1 MPKLIIDA
9 RMINHS
15 GIGIYLQNLI
25 PILKDHF
32 LITLLGNPLDLNKFS
47 WSKNVKIV
55 QDLLPIY
62 SIKEQLGLPVKI
74 KKTDIFWSP
83 HYNIPVFPVRSKSR
97 VTTIHDL
104 NHLVFA
110 KYLSLNQKLYA
121 RFMMKR
127 AVKISD
133 RIITVSK
140 YSRNEIVKYTGVS
153 EEKIRV
159 IYNGVN
165 GDYFKPTTEKNIRL
179 KVKKKY
185 NLPGKY
191 ILYVGN
197 VKPHKNLKSLLK
209 AYEKI
214 IQNNIKDYHLVI
226 VGKKMGYITEDKE
239 IFDMLDQN
247 SIFKGKVIFTDFVE
261 NEDLPVIYT
270 LASLFVF
277 PSLYEG
283 FGFPPLESMAC
294 GCPVIAANVT
304 SLPEVCGDAAYYVN
318 PLDVDEM
325 AKKMINVLFN
335 ENLRKKLIE
344 KGFKRAKLFKWE
356 ESTRLHIE
364 LFEEVLKN

>member
-1 MPKLIIDA
+1 MSKLVIDA

-32 LITLLGNPLDLNKFS
+32 LITLLGNPPDLNKFS
-47 WSKNVKIV
+47 WSNNVKIV
-55 QDLLPIY
+55 RDVLPIY
-62 SIKEQLGLPVKI
+62 SIKEQLGLPIKI

-83 HYNIPVFPVRSKSR
+83 HYNTPVFPVRSKRR

-104 NHLVFA
+104 NHIALA
-110 KYLSLNQKLYA
+110 RYLSLNQKLYA

-127 AVKISD
+127 AVSISD

-140 YSRNEIVKYTGVS
+140 FSRNEIVKYTEVS
-153 EEKIRV
+153 EKKIRV

-165 GDYFKPTTEKNIRL
+165 GDYFKPATEENIRL

-209 AYEKI
+209 AYEKV
-214 IQNNIKDYHLVI
+214 IQSNIKDYHLVI
-226 VGKKMGYITEDKE
+226 VGKKMGYITADKE
-239 IFDMLDQN
+239 IFNILDQN
-247 SIFKGKVIFTDFVE
+247 SIFKGKVFFTDFVE
-261 NEDLPVIYT
+261 NKDLPVIYT

-304 SLPEVCGDAAYYVN
+304 SLPEVCGDAACYVN
-318 PLDVDEM
+318 PFDVDDI
-325 AKKMINVLFN
+325 AQKMINILFN
-335 ENLRKKLIE
+335 ENLRIKLID
-344 KGFKRAKLFKWE
+344 KGFKRARQFKWE
-356 ESTRLHIE
+356 KSTKKHVE
-364 LFEEVLKN
+364 LFEEVLIS

>member
-1 MPKLIIDA
+1 
-9 RMINHS
+9 MINHS
-15 GIGIYLQNLI
+15 GIGVYLQNLI

-32 LITLLGNPLDLNKFS
+32 FITLLGNPLDLNKFS
-47 WSKNVKIV
+47 WSNNVKIV
-55 QDLLPIY
+55 RDVLPIY
-62 SIKEQLGLPVKI
+62 SIKEQLGLPIKI

-83 HYNIPVFPVRSKSR
+83 HYNIPVFPIRSKRR

-104 NHLVFA
+104 NHLVLA
-110 KYLSLNQKLYA
+110 RYLSLNKKLYA
-121 RFMMKR
+121 RFMMKK
-127 AVKISD
+127 AVRISD

-140 YSRNEIVKYTGVS
+140 YSQNEIVKYTGVA

-159 IYNGVN
+159 IHNGVN
-165 GDYFKPTTEKNIRL
+165 EDHFRPTTEENIIL

-185 NLPGKY
+185 NLPRKY

-209 AYEKI
+209 AYEKVIESKI
-214 IQNNIKDYHLVI
+214 IDYFLVI
-226 VGKKMGYITEDKE
+226 VGKKMGYITADNE
-239 IFDMLDQN
+239 IFDILDQN
-247 SIFKGKVIFTDFVE
+247 NIFKGKVIFTDFVE

-318 PLDVDEM
+318 PFDVDEI

-335 ENLRKKLIE
+335 ENLRKKLID
-344 KGFKRAKLFKWE
+344 KGFKRARLFKWE
-356 ESTRLHIE
+356 ESARMHIE
-364 LFEEVLKN
+364 LFEEVFKN